1 MHAEITRVFS
11 IISRR
16 PIFLPMSPHALWTLR
31 ATACASRVRSPA
43 DRSRP
48 DSDHREVA
56 QAKFM
61 SERIGEPLTGKV
73 V

>member
-1 MHAEITRVFS
+1 
-11 IISRR
+11 
-16 PIFLPMSPHALWTLR
+16 MSPHALWTLR